1 MARGA
6 SSATRRSGRGVRSS
20 ARPSPTSCAAG
31 GPGPVTT
38 SGTSTRCSSRP
49 RARTITVAPG
59 LLYYLTPDWD
69 WLEDPDDL
77 TAEDRYTKEEA

>member
-1 MARGA
+1 
-6 SSATRRSGRGVRSS
+6 
-20 ARPSPTSCAAG
+20 
-31 GPGPVTT
+31 
-38 SGTSTRCSSRP
+38 
-49 RARTITVAPG
+49 VAPG